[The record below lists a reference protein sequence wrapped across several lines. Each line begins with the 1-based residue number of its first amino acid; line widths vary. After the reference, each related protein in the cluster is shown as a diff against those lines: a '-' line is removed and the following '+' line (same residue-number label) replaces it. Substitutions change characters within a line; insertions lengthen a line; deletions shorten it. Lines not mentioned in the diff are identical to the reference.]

1 MRRWLLLVPALGLGM
16 VLATGCGDPCE
27 KLKAKICDHVKDK
40 RACERSEKDMAD
52 FTPEICANAL
62 AIYDRLYEK

>member
-1 MRRWLLLVPALGLGM
+1 MRRLVLLLALGLGTL
-16 VLATGCGDPCE
+16 LAAGCGDPCE
-27 KLKAKICDHVKDK
+27 KLKAQICEHVKDK

-62 AIYDRLYEK
+62 SIYDRLYKK